1 MSDLLQDSAG
11 PTEFVSDMVA
21 VGTVEETA
29 IYPQCTKVIVTLF
42 HEIHIESHQSRPQAP
57 THATS

>member
-1 MSDLLQDSAG
+1 MSNLLQDSAG

-29 IYPQCTKVIVTLF
+29 IYPQSKPVYKSYCDVI
-42 HEIHIESHQSRPQAP
+42 SRN
-57 THATS
+57 SY